1 MASPLTEAEVVRVR
15 VAAKINLALRSGPRR
30 NDGYHSLATVF
41 QAVSLYDEV
50 EARWAEPDVFTVTV
64 IGEQADQVPTDD
76 SNLAIRAARLLRDLV
91 ATEPVGVNLVIRK
104 SIPVTGGMAGGSAD
118 AAGALLACA
127 VLWDLDVSPEEMR
140 EFGAR
145 LGADVPFAL
154 TGGTALGTDRGDQIT
169 PVLSRGSYHW
179 VLAFSEEGL
188 STPAVFATFD
198 ELAADAAEHCA
209 PDELSVP
216 PELLSAL
223 VGADPVAL
231 GAVLVNDLQP
241 AALAMRPVLAR
252 LLEAGTELGA
262 VGAIVSGSGPT
273 VAFLAANEADAVD
286 LSVHLSTLGLCRAV
300 KRVSGPVPGA
310 RLLT

>member
-15 VAAKINLALRSGPRR
+15 VAAKINLALRSGSRR
-30 NDGYHSLATVF
+30 ADGYHPLATVF

-50 EARWAEPDVFTVTV
+50 EARLAEPETFSVTV
-64 IGEQADQVPTDD
+64 IGDQADQVPTDD

-91 ATEPVGVNLVIRK
+91 ATEPVGANLVIRK

-118 AAGALLACA
+118 AAAALLACA

-140 EFGAR
+140 DFGAR

-154 TGGTALGTDRGDQIT
+154 TGGTALGTDRGDQLA

-188 STPAVFATFD
+188 STPEVFATFD
-198 ELAADAAEHCA
+198 ELGRGNDH
-209 PDELSVP
+209 ELEVP
-216 PELLSAL
+216 PELLGAL
-223 VGADPVAL
+223 VSGDPVAL
-231 GAVLVNDLQP
+231 GKALINDLQP
-241 AALAMRPVLAR
+241 AALAMRPDLGMI
-252 LLEAGTELGA
+252 LEVGSELGA
-262 VGAIVSGSGPT
+262 VGGIVSGSGPT
-273 VAFLAANEADAVD
+273 VALLAANEADAVD
-286 LSVHLSTLGLCRAV
+286 LSVHLSSLGLCRAV

-310 RLLT
+310 RLLN

>member
-64 IGEQADQVPTDD
+64 IGDQADQVPTDD

-154 TGGTALGTDRGDQIT
+154 TGGTALGTDRGDQIA

-198 ELAADAAEHCA
+198 ELAADAAERPA

-273 VAFLAANEADAVD
+273 IAFLAANEADAVD